1 MMKTLYNTI
10 TLDGYTVKYYLTSE
24 TTSGL
29 SYYGFM
35 LTSEYDEISYSSHI
49 SGIFPYKNNAVTLLT
64 YLFDHNVTP
73 LSMKDAVMEYM
84 DEKFVTC

>member
-1 MMKTLYNTI
+1 MKTLYNTI

-29 SYYGFM
+29 SYYGIM
-35 LTSEYDEISYSSHI
+35 LTSQKNAASYTSKV
-49 SGIFPYKNNAVTLLT
+49 SGIFPYKNNALTLLT
-64 YLFDHNVTP
+64 YLFNHNVTP

-84 DEKFVTC
+84 DTKFVIC